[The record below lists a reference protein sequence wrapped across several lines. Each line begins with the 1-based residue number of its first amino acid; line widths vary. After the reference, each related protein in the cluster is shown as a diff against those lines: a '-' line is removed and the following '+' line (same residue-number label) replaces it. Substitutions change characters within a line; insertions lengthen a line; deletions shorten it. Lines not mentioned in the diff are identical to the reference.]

1 MLSCESIQQV
11 AALSLQLQDAEI
23 DIHSFAAPRRFCGG
37 ATRNTQG
44 RPFNISSKRSPP
56 RSSHVDLRQ
65 KREIS
70 RSIEIRYHE
79 KRPRHTPRSSF
90 LVTSPAHVLAALAH
104 SIDPLLCCYPTK
116 MKLAIAS
123 LLVGSAAAFAPA
135 QEAFRAPTSLQAT
148 ATDAKVRRENLAA
161 VEQSRAND
169 VRWRGKKMTWMLPC
183 MFRGAAD
190 YPRVLRLRKTVQTQ
204 SRHEIVALWIAKCTG
219 RCNVLCALLARNR
232 SWNRCVTSIPSIFC
246 CG

>member
-1 MLSCESIQQV
+1 MGDFPEVLKS
-11 AALSLQLQDAEI
+11 
-23 DIHSFAAPRRFCGG
+23 
-37 ATRNTQG
+37 ATMKSDHVTPLDR
-44 RPFNISSKRSPP
+44 
-56 RSSHVDLRQ
+56 RSSSPHLRTYLL
-65 KREIS
+65 EA
-70 RSIEIRYHE
+70 
-79 KRPRHTPRSSF
+79 
-90 LVTSPAHVLAALAH
+90 LVH

-190 YPRVLRLRKTVQTQ
+190 YPKVLGLKKTVQTQ
-204 SRHEIVALWIAKCTG
+204 SRHELVELWIAKCTG

-232 SWNRCVTSIPSIFC
+232 SWNRCVTPSRPIFC